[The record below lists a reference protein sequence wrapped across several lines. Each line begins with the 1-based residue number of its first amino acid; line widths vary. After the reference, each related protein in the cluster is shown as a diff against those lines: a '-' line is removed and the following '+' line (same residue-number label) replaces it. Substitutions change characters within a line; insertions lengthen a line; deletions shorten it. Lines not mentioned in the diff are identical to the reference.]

1 MRRVIM
7 LNRVSVD
14 GYFAGP
20 HGEIDW
26 FVRDPEVDKAVHKG
40 AVAGTALFGRTTYE
54 LFESVWPKIEADP
67 KAPKEAQETAK
78 GLTQMT
84 KIVFSK
90 TMNSVT
96 WKNSVLQK
104 GHLTDEVRRLKQED
118 GSDIIIFGSGTI
130 IQQLTTERL
139 IDEYVFV
146 VTPIILGAGKLLF
159 PGVKKLNLNLSE
171 TKYFASGNVLL
182 RYKLDNEDNGF
193 VARASI
199 SIAAPVEK
207 VWDALTNPETI
218 KQYMFGTT
226 VTSEWIEGS
235 PIIWKGEWEGKK
247 YEDKGSILKLEPE
260 HLIKYNHFS
269 PLSGKPDRLENY
281 HNVTIELRPD
291 GASTL
296 VSLSQDNNESDE
308 EKQHSEK
315 NWENMLKELKGLLE
329 K

>member
-1 MRRVIM
+1 MRKVIM

-20 HGEIDW
+20 NGEIDW

-40 AVAGTALFGRTTYE
+40 AVIDTALFGRTTYE

-78 GLTQMT
+78 ELTQMT

-90 TMNSVT
+90 TMNNVT
-96 WKNSVLQK
+96 WKNSVLRK
-104 GHLTDEVRRLKQED
+104 GNLTDEVRRLKQED
-118 GSDIIIFGSGTI
+118 GSGIIIFGSGTI
-130 IQQLTTERL
+130 VRQLTTERL
-139 IDEYVFV
+139 IDEYLFV
-146 VTPIILGAGKLLF
+146 VTPTILGAGKLLF

-171 TKYFASGNVLL
+171 AKRFASGNVLL
-182 RYKLDNEDNGF
+182 RYKLDNEDKGF

-199 SIAAPVEK
+199 SIAAPLET
-207 VWDALTNPETI
+207 VWNALTDPEII

-226 VTSEWIEGS
+226 VISEWIEGS
-235 PIIWKGEWEGKK
+235 PIVWKGEWEGKK
-247 YEDKGSILKLEPE
+247 YEDKGFILKLEPK
-260 HLIKYNHFS
+260 HLIIYNHFS
-269 PLSGKPDRLENY
+269 PLSGKPDLPENY
-281 HNVTIELRPD
+281 HNITIELRPD

-296 VSLSQDNNESDE
+296 VSLSQDNNQSDE

>member
-20 HGEIDW
+20 NGEIDW
-26 FVRDPEVDKAVHKG
+26 FVRDPEVDKAAHKG
-40 AVAGTALFGRTTYE
+40 EVIGTALFGRTTYE

-78 GLTQMT
+78 ELTQMT

-90 TMNSVT
+90 TMNNVT
-96 WKNSVLQK
+96 WRNSVLRK

-118 GSDIIIFGSGTI
+118 GSNIIIFGSGTI
-130 IQQLTTERL
+130 VQQLTNEEL
-139 IDEYVFV
+139 IDEYLFV

-159 PGVKKLNLNLSE
+159 PGVKKLNLELSE
-171 TKYFASGNVLL
+171 TKSFASGNVLL
-182 RYKLDNEDNGF
+182 RYKLDNEDKGL
-193 VARASI
+193 VANAST
-199 SIAAPVEK
+199 SIAAPIEK
-207 VWDALTNPETI
+207 VWNALTNPETI

-226 VTSEWIEGS
+226 VISEWTEGS
-235 PIIWKGEWEGKK
+235 PIIWKGEWQGKK
-247 YEDKGSILKLEPE
+247 YKDKGSILRLEPK

-269 PLSGKPDRLENY
+269 PLSGKPDLPENY
-281 HNVTIELRPD
+281 HNITIELRLD
-291 GASTL
+291 GEATL
-296 VSLSQDNNESDE
+296 VSLSQDNNKNDE